1 MKKTNFFAVERTT
14 SLLLACL
21 LLLSLLPSLV
31 LPAEAASSDKVL
43 PEMSKFFET
52 EYTQAK
58 MTDYSRL
65 LTVGI
70 RSGSGDQVMEDIALQ
85 LSREASRA
93 LETKVSRIEPAIVV
107 LCSVLVGIIL
117 LAVMLPLLHIL
128 SAIG

>member
-1 MKKTNFFAVERTT
+1 MAPEEAAE
-14 SLLLACL
+14 LAAQLLADVPQAAQRCRACAEAIAAGTD
-21 LLLSLLPSLV
+21 LSDAMREAGLLP
-31 LPAEAASSDKVL
+31 AASC
-43 PEMSKFFET
+43 
-52 EYTQAK
+52 
-58 MTDYSRL
+58 RL

-93 LETKVSRIEPAIVV
+93 LDTKVSRIEPAIVV